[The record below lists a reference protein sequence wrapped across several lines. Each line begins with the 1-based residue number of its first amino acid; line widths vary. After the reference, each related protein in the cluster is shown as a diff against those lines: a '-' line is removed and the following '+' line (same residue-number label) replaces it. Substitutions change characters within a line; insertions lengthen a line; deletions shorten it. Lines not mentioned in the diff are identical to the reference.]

1 MKQGDLVRALG
12 DFTLENVRGVFG
24 DKKIKKDSILLI
36 VSVRHYAYES
46 IYEMMYNNKI
56 HLQRITNTA
65 ISGWEQ
71 ALEVVSQ

>member
-1 MKQGDLVRALG
+1 MKQGDLVRALD
-12 DFTLENVRGVFG
+12 DFTLEDVRGVFG

>member
-12 DFTLENVRGVFG
+12 DFTLEFG

-46 IYEMMYNNKI
+46 IYEMMHNNKI